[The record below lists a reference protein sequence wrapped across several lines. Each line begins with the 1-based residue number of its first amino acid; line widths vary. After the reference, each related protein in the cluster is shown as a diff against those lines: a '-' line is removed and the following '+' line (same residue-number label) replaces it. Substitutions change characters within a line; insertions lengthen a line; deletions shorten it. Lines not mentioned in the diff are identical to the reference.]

1 MHMHPPPFPSNQTSA
16 RIDFLRQGGRLVSRK
31 GTYNVKFITKTRQKE
46 IVPYTHTAVMARKN
60 IR

>member
-1 MHMHPPPFPSNQTSA
+1 MQPLFASKQTSA
-16 RIDFLRQGGRLVSRK
+16 RIEFLGQGGRLVSRK
-31 GTYNVKFITKTRQKE
+31 GTYNVKILTKNQTQT